1 MAESIDEVRGMTRCA
16 GRSPG
21 ADKTELTED
30 DAERSGSFTLE
41 GLGVLPSPGAAVM
54 PVPSMLVVCGDTD
67 AGWVGFNGGIGNGAL
82 AIRGTGDRF
91 SAGDAFALVLGDSG
105 LLDEG
110 EPSFR

>member
-1 MAESIDEVRGMTRCA
+1 MTRGA

-41 GLGVLPSPGAAVM
+41 GLGVLPSPDAAVM
-54 PVPSMLVVCGDTD
+54 SVPSMLVVSGDAD
-67 AGWVGFNGGIGNGAL
+67 AGLVGFNGGIGNGASV
-82 AIRGTGDRF
+82 IRETGDRF
-91 SAGDAFALVLGDSG
+91 SARDALALVLGDSG